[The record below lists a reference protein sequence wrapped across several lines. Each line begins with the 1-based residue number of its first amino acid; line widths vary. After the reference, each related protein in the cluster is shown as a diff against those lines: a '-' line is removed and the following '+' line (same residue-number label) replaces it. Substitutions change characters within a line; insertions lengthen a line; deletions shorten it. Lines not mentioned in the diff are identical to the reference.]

1 MFTAG
6 YMSPTSLHINQ
17 QGTTDARQWSLAT
30 VEAVRQCGEEVE
42 AHDVRQPCEHVG
54 VDGRTV
60 EDLVDVGAAARH
72 LPCEPCDGLSFFFEF
87 GADEAADV

>member
-1 MFTAG
+1 
-6 YMSPTSLHINQ
+6 MSPFALHINY
-17 QGTTDARQWSLAT
+17 LAT
-30 VEAVRQCGEEVE
+30 QPEGRPSLVCVTPVATSLEEVE

-60 EDLVDVGAAARH
+60 EDLIDVGAAARH
-72 LPCEPCDGLSFFFEF
+72 LPCEPCDSLSFFFEF